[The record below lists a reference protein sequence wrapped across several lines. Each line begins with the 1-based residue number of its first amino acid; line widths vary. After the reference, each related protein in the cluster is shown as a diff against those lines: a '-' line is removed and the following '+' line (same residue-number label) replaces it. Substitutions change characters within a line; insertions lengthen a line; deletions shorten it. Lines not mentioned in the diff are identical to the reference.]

1 MNAATHEE
9 RPEMGARRVHAR
21 VMVLDSWDDDS
32 DSRTGERERER
43 ERERTFDGNGEW
55 SGSA

>member
-43 ERERTFDGNGEW
+43 ERTFDGNGEW